1 MLLELGLTEL
11 CLDLYRPRQK
21 NVAKAAVW
29 GKHAPGAAGQQCD
42 PGKREH
48 GRDEAATR
56 AGPGGPRGGP
66 ALWAALDKQ
75 PQSPGPAGA
84 PGSDP
89 AV

>member
-1 MLLELGLTEL
+1 MLLELGLTGL
-11 CLDLYRPRQK
+11 CLDLYRPHQK

-29 GKHAPGAAGQQCD
+29 GKRAPGAAGQQYH

-56 AGPGGPRGGP
+56 AGPGGPSP

>member
-1 MLLELGLTEL
+1 MLLELGLTGL

-42 PGKREH
+42 PGKCEH

-56 AGPGGPRGGP
+56 AGPGRPSPLGLIRQTTAEPGAGG
-66 ALWAALDKQ
+66 
-75 PQSPGPAGA
+75 
-84 PGSDP
+84 GSRQ
-89 AV
+89 